1 MHRLAILDHD
11 VVRDVDD
18 VVDRADACRAKTL
31 PHPLGTGRNF
41 DVFHHAGRVPQA
53 KIVCRDLDIEKV
65 SQAAFRAALHNGL
78 MMAHGNV
85 ERRRRLARE
94 AEKGIAVRAVVRD
107 LEFYDGVVVADD
119 FVHVLADLYAL
130 VIEDPDAV
138 FIGRRAVVDGEAELF
153 ERAQHAVRLHA
164 AELSLRDVDAAG
176 KIGIVLGNG
185 DKVAF
190 RYILRAGDDLKGLAL
205 ADVYHADPHV
215 VGVFVLGH
223 GQNLADDD
231 IFDVL
236 VHACGRLDLLTG
248 DGHDLVV
255 FLIGCGDIDKLFE
268 PFSRNIHCFI
278 LLLRTATGS
287 GCRFQKSCACR

>member
-31 PHPLGTGRNF
+31 PHPLGTRRNF

-53 KIVCRDLDIEKV
+53 KIVCRDLHVKKV
-65 SQAAFRAALHNGL
+65 CQIAFCTALHNGL
-78 MMAHGNV
+78 VMVHGNV

-107 LEFYDGVVVADD
+107 LEFHDRVVVADD
-119 FVHVLADLYAL
+119 FVHILADLYAL
-130 VIEDPDAV
+130 VIENPDAV

-164 AELSLRDVDAAG
+164 AEFSFCDVDAAG

-185 DKVAF
+185 NKVSF
-190 RYILRAGDDLKGLAL
+190 RYILRAGDDLKGLAVS
-205 ADVYHADPHV
+205 DVYHADPHV

-255 FLIGCGDIDKLFE
+255 FFIGCGDIDKLFE